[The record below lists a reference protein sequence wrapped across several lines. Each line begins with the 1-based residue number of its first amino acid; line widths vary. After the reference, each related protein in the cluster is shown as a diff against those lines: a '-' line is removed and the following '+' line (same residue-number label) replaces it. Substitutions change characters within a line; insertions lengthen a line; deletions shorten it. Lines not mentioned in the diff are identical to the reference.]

1 MNPKIAYRIY
11 KSLSDKKTRDRII
24 IISVALFFLLF
35 IPIAYFFINDP
46 VALGIEKVKN
56 MSIDI
61 GNVNVKSVKASY
73 SEDEFFKKVSVG
85 AIEGYKSN
93 GIFASIT
100 LAQAKLESGTGS
112 SGLTRKANNLFGIK
126 AYNWAGNTTTM
137 MTNEQVQG
145 VVVTISAPFRA
156 YNSWD
161 ESIKDHT
168 SFLTQ
173 NKTYAEHGV
182 LNASTYQQQA
192 QALQSA
198 GYATD
203 SNYARLLVTIIKQY
217 NLNKY
222 DK

>member
-161 ESIKDHT
+161 ESIQDHT
-168 SFLTQ
+168 SFLTE